1 MITDWF
7 KVESDYE
14 RENYNQ
20 ANSSDVGKANIELL
34 IETDKLRKQTAKNSK
49 VQAALTLTIAAASVT
64 QIVLTVI

>member
-7 KVESDYE
+7 EVESDYE
-14 RENYNQ
+14 EENFEPSVTQ
-20 ANSSDVGKANIELL
+20 
-34 IETDKLRKQTAKNSK
+34 ETNLATINLMHETSKLRKQTAKNSK